1 LPGLFFASVMNSC
14 IVRAGTCALTAAM
27 MAPRDTRLI
36 GAKALRGSY
45 AKSRYNAGAIATVL
59 VLP

>member
-1 LPGLFFASVMNSC
+1 M
-14 IVRAGTCALTAAM
+14 I
-27 MAPRDTRLI
+27 APRDTRLI

-45 AKSRYNAGAIATVL
+45 AKSRYKLGAIANVL